1 MVDES
6 ADSEFGIFLFSLF
19 FKGLSI
25 VVWWKDGV
33 SFLILEMRGSREDG
47 MNGKFV
53 EERIIR
59 RII

>member
-19 FKGLSI
+19 FKGSSI
-25 VVWWKDGV
+25 AVWWKDGV
-33 SFLILEMRGSREDG
+33 PFLILEMRGSREDG